1 MLLGTKKEKQKE
13 NSVSLFFFLSQYD
26 FNSLES
32 TISYF
37 GKNNSIFSQHLE
49 IKKNK

>member
-26 FNSLES
+26 FNWLES

-37 GKNNSIFSQHLE
+37 GKNWLYFFSALRDQ
-49 IKKNK
+49 KK